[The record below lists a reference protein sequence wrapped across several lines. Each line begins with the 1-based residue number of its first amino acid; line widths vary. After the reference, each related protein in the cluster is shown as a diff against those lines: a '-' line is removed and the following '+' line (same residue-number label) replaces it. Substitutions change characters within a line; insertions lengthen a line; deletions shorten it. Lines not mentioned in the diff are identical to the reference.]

1 MNRKAGKMF
10 LLTGMLC
17 IISFA
22 VCACG
27 RVEEAAKAQEPQ
39 AVQGASIPEDDTGED
54 GLTSGPEAITIVTG
68 PGSQSEGLQSS
79 ESSDKVTDSAQ
90 KEQPEAQEI
99 PADWAGSIPNLEGDI
114 KDLQNGQFT
123 VIEAMTEKS
132 DNGGDILVSPG
143 SGDDSEFNRISV
155 SYDENTLF
163 AIQTIYDGGARSELS
178 AATAADLASGQFVH
192 VWGSPSGSGMKATR
206 ICITKV
212 M

>member
-10 LLTGMLC
+10 LLTGILC

-27 RVEEAAKAQEPQ
+27 KVEEAAKAQEPQ
-39 AVQGASIPEDDTGED
+39 TVQGASIPEDDTGED

-90 KEQPEAQEI
+90 KEQPEAQGI

-132 DNGGDILVSPG
+132 DNGG
-143 SGDDSEFNRISV
+143 
-155 SYDENTLF
+155 
-163 AIQTIYDGGARSELS
+163 ARSELS
-178 AATAADLASGQFVH
+178 VATAADLASGQFVH

-206 ICITKV
+206 ICIIKV

>member
-79 ESSDKVTDSAQ
+79 ESSDKVPASAQ

-99 PADWAGSIPNLEGDI
+99 PADWAGSIPNLE
-114 KDLQNGQFT
+114 
-123 VIEAMTEKS
+123 
-132 DNGGDILVSPG
+132 GDILVSPG